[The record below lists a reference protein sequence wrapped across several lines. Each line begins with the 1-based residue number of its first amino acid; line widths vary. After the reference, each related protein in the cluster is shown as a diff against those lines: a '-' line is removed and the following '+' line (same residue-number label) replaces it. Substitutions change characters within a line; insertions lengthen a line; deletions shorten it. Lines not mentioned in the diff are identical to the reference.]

1 MGEPTKKIMESTLE
15 VSKELEC
22 NLPNEIW
29 CGIFSYL
36 DKKSLKNVT
45 ITCKLWFGII
55 RGNEK
60 FNVHVKMKFINLE
73 DMSTKIT
80 DLECLRE
87 RWPSMRVLEVSLGNL
102 CLVAHYQ
109 KLFPEMTKIMKLEPL
124 RFNEDERRTGWMA
137 PLPPPQ
143 YGRTRTS
150 LLHLEWRR
158 RKALIFYSNNV
169 TMNIQDV
176 IKKFKLEKFPIL
188 MKTQRHSSWRADC
201 LRNGRNSKRKKHK
214 SSANSRF
221 AHRQT
226 SAVAYSSDGVSKEST
241 ALWCYSMIINMYQR
255 VE

>member
-1 MGEPTKKIMESTLE
+1 MESKLE
-15 VSKELEC
+15 ASKELEC

-60 FNVHVKMKFINLE
+60 FNVHVKMKFTNLE
-73 DMSTKIT
+73 DMLTKIT
-80 DLECLRE
+80 DSEWLRE
-87 RWPSMRVLEVSLGNL
+87 RWPSMRVLEISLGDQCLAAHHKKNL
-102 CLVAHYQ
+102 P
-109 KLFPEMTKIMKLEPL
+109 KMTKNIKLEPL
-124 RFNEDERRTGWMA
+124 HFNEGERATGRMA
-137 PLPPPQ
+137 PRRPPQ
-143 YGRTRTS
+143 SGRTTNP
-150 LLHLEWRR
+150 LLHLDWIR

-169 TMNIQDV
+169 TMDIQDV
-176 IKKFKLEKFPIL
+176 IKKFKFEKFPIL

-201 LRNGRNSKRKKHK
+201 LRNGRNSK
-214 SSANSRF
+214 N
-221 AHRQT
+221 
-226 SAVAYSSDGVSKEST
+226 SSDGDG